1 MKEYNKIFVC
11 IYFLCIFITLGS
23 LSFLKKLAH
32 AYLVRQY
39 FSKSFGGKILPIWT
53 ECWGFTS
60 YGNFQTQKKADHT
73 ETANIKPAHV
83 QKGQNET

>member
-1 MKEYNKIFVC
+1 MKEYNKIFLC
-11 IYFLCIFITLGS
+11 IYYFGELEF
-23 LSFLKKLAH
+23 FKKMLAH

-39 FSKSFGGKILPIWT
+39 FSKSFGGKILPIST
-53 ECWGFTS
+53 ERWGFTS

-83 QKGQNET
+83 QKAQSGT